1 MADAIAPAEPRRRGV
16 DRRAE
21 LIAAAQRVI
30 LRKSLEATTLRDI
43 AREGGFTTGV
53 ASHWFPDKQALIVAC
68 FEATSDDW
76 ISSTR
81 TRVEAEDDALGKLG
95 AMVRE
100 GVPFDAGRQA
110 QWRLWSEMWAY
121 AQRDPA
127 FATVLVET
135 DRHWERLIA
144 EVLGACVAEGVL
156 PADLDVGAHAT
167 IMARLVD
174 GLGIRA
180 CLSGEWDGARAGL
193 VRYLETIGLAPALAQ
208 GLGRRDDREEVR

>member
-1 MADAIAPAEPRRRGV
+1 MRDAAAGVRRRGV

-21 LIAAAQRVI
+21 LVAAAQRVI

-76 ISSTR
+76 LASVR
-81 TRVEAEDDALGKLG
+81 TGVEAHPDALGKLG
-95 AMVRE
+95 VLVNE
-100 GVPFDAGRQA
+100 GVPREPERQE
-110 QWRLWSEMWAY
+110 QWRLWSEMWTY

-135 DRHWERLIA
+135 DRHWELLIA
-144 EVLGACVAEGVL
+144 DVLAACVAAGVL
-156 PADLDVGAHAT
+156 RGDLEPAQQARIL
-167 IMARLVD
+167 ARLID
-174 GLGIRA
+174 GLGVRG
-180 CLSGEWDGARAGL
+180 CLSRDWDGARASL
-193 VRYLETIGLAPALAQ
+193 VGYLQTLGLAPAHAAA
-208 GLGRRDDREEVR
+208 LGRRDDGEEER

>member
-1 MADAIAPAEPRRRGV
+1 VADAIAPSGPRRRGV

-76 ISSTR
+76 IASTR
-81 TRVEAEDDALGKLG
+81 EHVGARRDALGKLD
-95 AMVRE
+95 AMVRAA
-100 GVPFDAGRQA
+100 VPHEAGRQE
-110 QWRLWSEMWAY
+110 QWRLWSEMWTY

-135 DRHWERLIA
+135 DRHWERLIG
-144 EVLGACVAEGVL
+144 EVLGAGVDEGVL
-156 PADLDVGAHAT
+156 PAGLDTAAHAT
-167 IMARLVD
+167 IMARLID

-180 CLSGEWDGARAGL
+180 SVSGEWDGAREGL
-193 VRYLETIGLAPALAQ
+193 VRYLESIGLAPAHAR
-208 GLGRRDDREEVR
+208 GLGRGDHEEVR

>member
-1 MADAIAPAEPRRRGV
+1 VADAVAPSGPRRRGT

-30 LRKSLEATTLRDI
+30 LKKSLEATTLRDI

-76 ISSTR
+76 ITSTR
-81 TRVEAEDDALGKLG
+81 ARIGVHADALGKLA

-100 GVPFDAGRQA
+100 GVPHEPARQE
-110 QWRLWSEMWAY
+110 QYRLWSEMWAY

-127 FATVLVET
+127 FAQVLIET
-135 DRHWERLIA
+135 DRHWERLIG
-144 EVLGACVAEGVL
+144 EVLRACVEDGL
-156 PADLDVGAHAT
+156 LRADLDVAAQAT
-167 IMARLVD
+167 IVARLVD

-180 CLSGEWDGARAGL
+180 CLSGEWDAARAAL
-193 VRYLETIGLAPALAQ
+193 VSYLETIGLDPAHAR
-208 GLGRRDDREEVR
+208 GLGRGSDPEEER

>member
-1 MADAIAPAEPRRRGV
+1 MHDAPASARRRGV

-68 FEATSDDW
+68 FEGTSDDW
-76 ISSTR
+76 IASTR
-81 TRVEAEDDALGKLG
+81 ARIDARPDALGKLD

-100 GVPFDAGRQA
+100 GVPHDAARQE
-110 QWRLWSEMWAY
+110 QWRLWSEMWTY

-135 DRHWERLIA
+135 DRHWELLIADVLAACAAEGILRADLEPMPQARIIARLI
-144 EVLGACVAEGVL
+144 
-156 PADLDVGAHAT
+156 
-167 IMARLVD
+167 D
-174 GLGIRA
+174 GLGVRA
-180 CLSGEWDGARAGL
+180 CLSGDWDGARASL
-193 VRYLETIGLAPALAQ
+193 VGHLQTLGLAADHARA
-208 GLGRRDDREEVR
+208 LGRADDGEEER

>member
-1 MADAIAPAEPRRRGV
+1 MADAVAPASTRRRGG

-53 ASHWFPDKQALIVAC
+53 ASHWFADKQALIVAC

-81 TRVEAEDDALGKLG
+81 THVDARDGALGKLD
-95 AMVRE
+95 AMVRAA
-100 GVPFDAGRQA
+100 VPREPERQE

-135 DRHWERLIA
+135 DRHWERLIG
-144 EVLGACVAEGVL
+144 EVLQACVADGVL
-156 PADLDVGAHAT
+156 PAGLDAAAHAA
-167 IMARLVD
+167 IIARLVD

-180 CLSGEWDGARAGL
+180 CLSGEWDGARASL
-193 VRYLETIGLAPALAQ
+193 VRYLETIGLAPAHAR
-208 GLGRRDDREEVR
+208 GLGRPGDPEEVR

>member
-1 MADAIAPAEPRRRGV
+1 MADAAAPSQPRRRGA

-53 ASHWFPDKQALIVAC
+53 ASHWFADKQALIVAC
-68 FEATSDDW
+68 FEAASDDW
-76 ISSTR
+76 ITSTR
-81 TRVEAEDDALGKLG
+81 ERLDARRDALGKLD

-100 GVPFDAGRQA
+100 AVPHEPERQE

-121 AQRDPA
+121 GQRDPA
-127 FATVLVET
+127 FATVLIET
-135 DRHWERLIA
+135 DRHWERLIG
-144 EVLGACVAEGVL
+144 EVLRACVAHGVL
-156 PADLDVGAHAT
+156 PAGLDVAAHAT

-193 VRYLETIGLAPALAQ
+193 VRYLESIGLAAEHAR
-208 GLGRRDDREEVR
+208 GLGRRGDPEEVR